1 MDNEDKLSSLLDDD
15 NFLQLTN
22 RFGRFNLFEAVGSV
36 RRELNHS
43 NFLAFL
49 LSPNRPHGLGAEPLR
64 RVLRRIVETL
74 DKGSRPIGALEI
86 AVGDLD
92 EAIVYRE
99 RDNIDL
105 LVEVRAL
112 RLAVVIENK
121 VGAEAS
127 DGQLQRYADIARRSY
142 PDWKLLF
149 VFLTPE
155 GRDPEHKDYCSL
167 SYIDLEQIVSTF
179 ADAAEPQS
187 EIALIL
193 HHYSA
198 MLRTHVVEDEK
209 LKELALRI
217 YEQHK
222 EALDFVFSCRP
233 TAESQ
238 LSLAKELI
246 NSQPELIS
254 DVHVNTIARFAP
266 RAWEAEWALNAC
278 PKDIWTKTGRN
289 MLFEIKTFK
298 TETYD
303 FSDRT
308 LLSLISGP
316 ADQELRKYLFA
327 SARQKPGLFVGAGTV
342 VGKQWVTLYSKELLS
357 KAAAQGMD
365 SDQKAAA
372 VTTAWENFVLK
383 ELPELTEAVV
393 EIAKSAPLP

>member
-1 MDNEDKLSSLLDDD
+1 LDNEDKLSSLLDDD

-278 PKDIWTKTGRN
+278 PKDIWTKTGRD
-289 MLFEIKTFK
+289 L
-298 TETYD
+298 
-303 FSDRT
+303 
-308 LLSLISGP
+308 
-316 ADQELRKYLFA
+316 
-327 SARQKPGLFVGAGTV
+327 
-342 VGKQWVTLYSKELLS
+342 
-357 KAAAQGMD
+357 
-365 SDQKAAA
+365 
-372 VTTAWENFVLK
+372 
-383 ELPELTEAVV
+383 LPE
-393 EIAKSAPLP
+393 SALDLR